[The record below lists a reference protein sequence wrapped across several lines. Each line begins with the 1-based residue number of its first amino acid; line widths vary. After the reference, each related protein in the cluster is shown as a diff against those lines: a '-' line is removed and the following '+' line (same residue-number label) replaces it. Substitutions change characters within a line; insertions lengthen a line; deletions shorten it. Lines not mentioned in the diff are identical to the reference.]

1 MLNVTSLPDKKLL
14 LSDENPMILG
24 VQELLVVL
32 ITLCLLALLFV
43 VGIGANS
50 LLLVAFYRRPI
61 LQTVSNR

>member
-32 ITLCLLALLFV
+32 GTLCLLALLFV

>member
-14 LSDENPMILG
+14 LSDENPILG

-32 ITLCLLALLFV
+32 VTLCLLALLFV